1 MEVIQYLC
9 YCSHKKKRIN
19 MKDQLLINGKALRSQ
34 CGTSGFIPAAGVL
47 HREPAAA
54 RLSLSVT

>member
-1 MEVIQYLC
+1 
-9 YCSHKKKRIN
+9 
-19 MKDQLLINGKALRSQ
+19 MKDQLLINGKALRSL
-34 CGTSGFIPAAGVL
+34 CGTFGFIPAAGVL